1 MNLNYLANIADIL
14 AALGVIAS
22 LVFVGMQVRRNT
34 LETRITNHQILS
46 QRAIEWAENVSAN
59 QQVAEIYN
67 KGLADYEQLTQ
78 VERIRFNMIMMSIL
92 LIIEMSNFQLDH
104 GAQEFMEGN
113 PPDKFLRR
121 FASQPGFVAW
131 WETDRQIE
139 LGDEIIT
146 YIDNLI
152 TN

>member
-1 MNLNYLANIADIL
+1 MNLSYLANIADIL

-46 QRAIEWAENVSAN
+46 QRAIEWAENISAN
-59 QQVAEIYN
+59 LQVAEIYN

-92 LIIEMSNFQLDH
+92 LIIEMSNF
-104 GAQEFMEGN
+104 
-113 PPDKFLRR
+113 
-121 FASQPGFVAW
+121 
-131 WETDRQIE
+131 
-139 LGDEIIT
+139 
-146 YIDNLI
+146 
-152 TN
+152 